1 MNQQDKNTEILR
13 LLNCLEPYKSEFQS
27 MNRDIEFA
35 LQTFGKIHRNSC
47 VSVIHFKSEERE
59 NNKKNN
65 FVRQDTVTTSNN
77 DLSKNPKGIECKK
90 NNLPIRLIQEERHD
104 PDPFLISKSRKMNKR
119 VTLNVG
125 GIRHEV
131 MWRMLEQI
139 PESRLGLLS
148 QVFYSTYAL
157 SKITSFRQ
165 IVMMTFLN
173 IAQIILWLKTNSISI
188 GILYQYVYFKNTC
201 FIDIPGHLIQFS
213 ISTEQESYTL
223 PTRCAFLHL
232 GK

>member
-1 MNQQDKNTEILR
+1 MQ
-13 LLNCLEPYKSEFQS
+13 
-27 MNRDIEFA
+27 
-35 LQTFGKIHRNSC
+35 
-47 VSVIHFKSEERE
+47 
-59 NNKKNN
+59 
-65 FVRQDTVTTSNN
+65 
-77 DLSKNPKGIECKK
+77 K

-188 GILYQYVYFKNTC
+188 GILYINT
-201 FIDIPGHLIQFS
+201 FILKIRVL
-213 ISTEQESYTL
+213 
-223 PTRCAFLHL
+223 
-232 GK
+232 

>member
-90 NNLPIRLIQEERHD
+90 
-104 PDPFLISKSRKMNKR
+104 
-119 VTLNVG
+119 
-125 GIRHEV
+125 
-131 MWRMLEQI
+131 
-139 PESRLGLLS
+139 
-148 QVFYSTYAL
+148 
-157 SKITSFRQ
+157 KITYTIDTRRETRPGPFSD
-165 IVMMTFLN
+165 
-173 IAQIILWLKTNSISI
+173 
-188 GILYQYVYFKNTC
+188 FKVSKNEQE
-201 FIDIPGHLIQFS
+201 GHLKCWRH
-213 ISTEQESYTL
+213 
-223 PTRCAFLHL
+223 PA
-232 GK
+232 

>member
-1 MNQQDKNTEILR
+1 MQ
-13 LLNCLEPYKSEFQS
+13 
-27 MNRDIEFA
+27 
-35 LQTFGKIHRNSC
+35 
-47 VSVIHFKSEERE
+47 
-59 NNKKNN
+59 
-65 FVRQDTVTTSNN
+65 
-77 DLSKNPKGIECKK
+77 K

-157 SKITSFRQ
+157 SKIISFRQ

-201 FIDIPGHLIQFS
+201 FIDTPGHLIQFS
-213 ISTEQESYTL
+213 ISTERESYIL